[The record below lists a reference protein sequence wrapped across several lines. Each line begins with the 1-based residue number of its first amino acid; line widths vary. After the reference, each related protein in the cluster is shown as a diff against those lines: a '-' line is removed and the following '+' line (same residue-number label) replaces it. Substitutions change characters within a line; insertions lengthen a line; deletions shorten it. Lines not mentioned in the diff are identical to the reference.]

1 MVAVELI
8 GNAAKNLGVRTA
20 HLVNLFNPDVVII
33 GGGVEKAGDIL
44 MDPLRSTI
52 RKYAFEEPMSVVKI
66 IPSLLGE
73 NAIVLGAAALA
84 AREVFINE

>member
-1 MVAVELI
+1 
-8 GNAAKNLGVRTA
+8 
-20 HLVNLFNPDVVII
+20 
-33 GGGVEKAGDIL
+33 